1 MAAPRVEAGVLGG
14 GVGAANRARGR
25 LYAAAMLARGA
36 FHDFHRSVDSDRLWS
51 SGSGATWM
59 HGLGRHVN
67 NLDERIEHLEKDSR
81 ALKEA
86 HDELVGRLDALLEYL
101 QERAAR

>member
-1 MAAPRVEAGVLGG
+1 MISIEVLTAIVFGALAA
-14 GVGAANRARGR
+14 
-25 LYAAAMLARGA
+25 
-36 FHDFHRSVDSDRLWS
+36 
-51 SGSGATWM
+51 GATWM

-86 HDELVGRLDALLEYL
+86 NDELVGRLDALLEYL